1 MRKFPRIS
9 VAIPIYNEEAG
20 LPELHRRVMAVLDTL
35 PGGPHEVVYVDDGS
49 RDSSRAWLES
59 LAQRDGSVKVVALSR
74 NFGHQAAIT
83 AALDHVTG
91 DAVVIM
97 DGDLQDTPETI
108 PRFLDQY
115 AQGYEVIYAIRTDRK
130 ESWVMRSCYALFY
143 KLIARLADI
152 SLPQGAGDF
161 AMLSRRVVK
170 HMRLTPERHRY
181 LRGLRTWVGFR
192 QIGVPVE
199 RAARHAGESKYSF
212 RQLLRLAFDGIFS
225 FSVVPL
231 RFVTLIGTGAVAASV
246 FYAVFALCAKW
257 FWGQSP
263 AGFTSLVL
271 AIIFLSGVQLL
282 SLGVIGE
289 YLGRVYEEVKQRPHY
304 VVDRVICQDQLDHD
318 VALAPTRDEIASF
331 LEQGATVARIT

>member
-9 VAIPIYNEEAG
+9 VAIPIFNEEAG
-20 LPELHRRVMAVLDTL
+20 LPELHRRVSAVLGEL
-35 PGGPHEVVYVDDGS
+35 PGGPHEVVFVDDGS
-49 RDSSRAWLES
+49 RDGSCEWLEA
-59 LAQRDGSVKVVALSR
+59 LAHVNSCVKVVALSR

-108 PRFLDQY
+108 PRFLDYY
-115 AQGYEVIYAIRTDRK
+115 AQGYEVVYALRTDRK
-130 ESWVMRSCYALFY
+130 EGWLLRTCYALFY

-152 SLPQGAGDF
+152 PLPQGAGDF
-161 AMLSRRVVK
+161 AMLSRRVVQ
-170 HMRLTPERHRY
+170 HMRLAPERHRY

-199 RAARHAGESKYSF
+199 RAARHAGDSKYSF
-212 RQLLRLAFDGIFS
+212 RQLLRLACDGIFS
-225 FSVVPL
+225 FSVAPL
-231 RFVTLIGTGAVAASV
+231 RVVTLVGSGTVAASLI
-246 FYAVFALCAKW
+246 YAAFALYAKW

-263 AGFTSLVL
+263 AGFTTLVL
-271 AIIFLSGVQLL
+271 AITFLSGVQLL

-289 YLGRVYEEVKQRPHY
+289 YVGRVYEEVKHRPHY
-304 VVDRVICQDQLDHD
+304 VVDRVICQEELDRH
-318 VALAPTRDEIASF
+318 AAHAPTRDEIAGF
-331 LEQGATVARIT
+331 LDQGTSVAQLT

>member
-9 VAIPIYNEEAG
+9 VAIPIFNEEAG
-20 LPELHRRVMAVLDTL
+20 LPELHRRLAAVLAEL
-35 PGGPHEVVYVDDGS
+35 PGGPHEVVFADDGS
-49 RDSSRAWLES
+49 HDGSCEWLEA
-59 LAQRDGSVKVVALSR
+59 LARVDGQVKVVTLSR

-108 PRFLDQY
+108 PRFLDYY
-115 AQGYEVIYAIRTDRK
+115 AQGYEVVYALRTDRK
-130 ESWVMRSCYALFY
+130 EGWLLRTSYALFY

-170 HMRLTPERHRY
+170 HMRLAPERHRY

-192 QIGVPVE
+192 QVGVPVE
-199 RAARHAGESKYSF
+199 RAARHAGDSKYSF
-212 RQLLRLAFDGIFS
+212 RQLLRLACDGIFS
-225 FSVVPL
+225 FSVAPL
-231 RFVTLIGTGAVAASV
+231 RVVTLVGTGTVAASLI
-246 FYAVFALCAKW
+246 YAAFALYAKW
-257 FWGQSP
+257 FLGQSP
-263 AGFTSLVL
+263 AGFTTLVL
-271 AIIFLSGVQLL
+271 AITFLSGVQLL

-289 YLGRVYEEVKQRPHY
+289 YVGRVYEEVKHRPHY
-304 VVDRVICQDQLDHD
+304 VVDRVICQDDLDRN
-318 VALAPTRDEIASF
+318 AAFSPTRDEIASI
-331 LEQGATVARIT
+331 LEQGTSVAQLT

>member
-1 MRKFPRIS
+1 
-9 VAIPIYNEEAG
+9 
-20 LPELHRRVMAVLDTL
+20 
-35 PGGPHEVVYVDDGS
+35 
-49 RDSSRAWLES
+49 
-59 LAQRDGSVKVVALSR
+59 
-74 NFGHQAAIT
+74 
-83 AALDHVTG
+83 
-91 DAVVIM
+91 
-97 DGDLQDTPETI
+97 
-108 PRFLDQY
+108 
-115 AQGYEVIYAIRTDRK
+115 
-130 ESWVMRSCYALFY
+130 MRSCYALFY